1 MMGFVKLFAFF
12 AVVEQLI
19 ICLILRGR
27 RPIVHVPVG
36 STAGEDGWRE
46 DGWRGVK
53 KEERERRLVEEEE
66 SVVEMRRRREQALSS
81 TRREQGEQ
89 TVAWME
95 VVVRTQLSF
104 SQSFSQSLS
113 HSVFHPF

>member
-1 MMGFVKLFAFF
+1 M
-12 AVVEQLI
+12 
-19 ICLILRGR
+19 RGR
-27 RPIVHVPVG
+27 RQIVHVPVG
-36 STAGEDGWRE
+36 STAGEDGWR
-46 DGWRGVK
+46 DGGRGEK
-53 KEERERRLVEEEE
+53 KEERERRMEEEEE